1 MRRFGKI
8 VVKPNK
14 SNPKYIE
21 ASYPTPVDAFGQWPG
36 LAARQT
42 TTFPLTPEGRD
53 DAAAWLSAARKRIDA
68 GVWQPERIIR
78 RREREKGM
86 TFAEFVDKWNR
97 VRLESG
103 VLHEGTTRLSEY
115 YGRILCRRF
124 GHMVLDRI
132 GPKDIEAYDQEL
144 AAETTDHE
152 RRVRL
157 LYLRQILAAAAKP
170 DADGHSVIKR
180 SPFDVRIP
188 PVRRRSETEPA
199 TAEELRVIHDSMPR
213 HLRLAITLAIAAGG
227 LRIGEVCGLQRQD
240 IDLDR
245 RTITIRRTR
254 LAEKRSIAGDPK
266 TPASRRTEPLP
277 ESVIPE
283 IKAHLDRWVQDK
295 PDAWIFR
302 SRISIIH
309 DRNSPIA
316 LSSMRSDF
324 IAARHKAGRDDLRF
338 HDLRVTALTM
348 LAQQG
353 ATVRELMAA
362 AGHPTPN
369 MAIHYQRTTEKR
381 QRALA
386 DKVAATLD
394 PSKASKASERDQ
406 EIARL
411 RARLAE
417 LEAMGE

>member
-227 LRIGEVCGLQRQD
+227 LRIGEVCGLQTQGHRPRPQAAVRAAFRDAGSGRSGRIPARRDEDPGKPPSRTHPRTGLPPHQGTYRQVLPRQGSRHD
-240 IDLDR
+240 ALPRGQAPGTGPEPDDDPTAVPHREEKNQPRGRDVPLPARDAR
-245 RTITIRRTR
+245 DDVHDPGRHAARDHGRTR
-254 LAEKRSIAGDPK
+254 PRGRRRGRPMLPTRGAETQARRRREAGTRIP
-266 TPASRRTEPLP
+266 PRRG
-277 ESVIPE
+277 SG
-283 IKAHLDRWVQDK
+283 
-295 PDAWIFR
+295 
-302 SRISIIH
+302 
-309 DRNSPIA
+309 
-316 LSSMRSDF
+316 
-324 IAARHKAGRDDLRF
+324 RH
-338 HDLRVTALTM
+338 
-348 LAQQG
+348 QG
-353 ATVRELMAA
+353 AE
-362 AGHPTPN
+362 
-369 MAIHYQRTTEKR
+369 
-381 QRALA
+381 
-386 DKVAATLD
+386 
-394 PSKASKASERDQ
+394 
-406 EIARL
+406 
-411 RARLAE
+411 
-417 LEAMGE
+417 

>member
-213 HLRLAITLAIAAGG
+213 HLRHFVITL
-227 LRIGEVCGLQRQD
+227 
-240 IDLDR
+240 
-245 RTITIRRTR
+245 
-254 LAEKRSIAGDPK
+254 SN
-266 TPASRRTEPLP
+266 
-277 ESVIPE
+277 
-283 IKAHLDRWVQDK
+283 RW
-295 PDAWIFR
+295 
-302 SRISIIH
+302 
-309 DRNSPIA
+309 N
-316 LSSMRSDF
+316 
-324 IAARHKAGRDDLRF
+324 
-338 HDLRVTALTM
+338 
-348 LAQQG
+348 
-353 ATVRELMAA
+353 
-362 AGHPTPN
+362 
-369 MAIHYQRTTEKR
+369 
-381 QRALA
+381 
-386 DKVAATLD
+386 
-394 PSKASKASERDQ
+394 
-406 EIARL
+406 
-411 RARLAE
+411 
-417 LEAMGE
+417 EAVSQW